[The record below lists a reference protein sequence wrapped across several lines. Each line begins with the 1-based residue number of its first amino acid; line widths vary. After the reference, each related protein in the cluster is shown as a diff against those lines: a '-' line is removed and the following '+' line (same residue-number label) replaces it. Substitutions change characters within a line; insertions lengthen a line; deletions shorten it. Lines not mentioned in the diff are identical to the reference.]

1 MPLTN
6 EEIQLIEQAVE
17 NEIYNLQQVA
27 ERYYKLNPAKAQD
40 WVIKK
45 RRLEI
50 AMRELRGCACA
61 PLKEYTKNWRYD
73 DEI

>member
-17 NEIYNLQQVA
+17 NEVYNLNKIA
-27 ERYYKLNPAKAQD
+27 ERTVDPARAQD

-61 PLKEYTKNWRYD
+61 PLKEYTGNWRYD
-73 DEI
+73 GEV

>member
-6 EEIQLIEQAVE
+6 EEIQLIEQAVK
-17 NEIYNLQQVA
+17 NEVYNLGKIA
-27 ERYYKLNPAKAQD
+27 ERAEDPVKAQD

-61 PLKEYTKNWRYD
+61 PLNNWRYS
-73 DEI
+73 DEV

>member
-17 NEIYNLQQVA
+17 NEVYNLNKIA
-27 ERYYKLNPAKAQD
+27 ERTVDPAKAQD

-61 PLKEYTKNWRYD
+61 PLKKYTGNWRYD
-73 DEI
+73 NEV

>member
-6 EEIQLIEQAVE
+6 EEIQLIEQAVK
-17 NEIYNLQQVA
+17 NEIENLESVIKRLEA
-27 ERYYKLNPAKAQD
+27 NGKHQD
-40 WVIKK
+40 FVIKK

-61 PLKEYTKNWRYD
+61 PLRDHVNTNWRYD
-73 DEI
+73 G

>member
-1 MPLTN
+1 MGLSN

-17 NEIYNLQQVA
+17 NEIYNLGKIA
-27 ERYYKLNPAKAQD
+27 ERAKDPSKAQD

-50 AMRELRGCACA
+50 AMRELRGCPCA
-61 PLKEYTKNWRYD
+61 PLNNWRYS

>member
-1 MPLTN
+1 MGLSN

-17 NEIYNLQQVA
+17 NEVYNLQQVA
-27 ERYYKLNPAKAQD
+27 ERYYKLDPAKAQD

-50 AMRELRGCACA
+50 AMRELKRDYL
-61 PLKEYTKNWRYD
+61 PYRNWRHES
-73 DEI
+73 EI

>member
-6 EEIQLIEQAVE
+6 EEIQLIEQAVK
-17 NEIYNLQQVA
+17 NEVYNLKKIA
-27 ERYYKLNPAKAQD
+27 ERTVDPTRAQN

-50 AMRELRGCACA
+50 AMRELRGCAYA
-61 PLKEYTKNWRYD
+61 PLREYTGNWRYD
-73 DEI
+73 EI

>member
-6 EEIQLIEQAVE
+6 EEIQLIEQAVK
-17 NEIYNLQQVA
+17 NEIQNLDCVIKRLEAHGKHQ
-27 ERYYKLNPAKAQD
+27 E

-61 PLKEYTKNWRYD
+61 PLREYNGNWRYD
-73 DEI
+73 GI

>member
-17 NEIYNLQQVA
+17 NEIYNLNKIA
-27 ERYYKLNPAKAQD
+27 ERTVDPVKAQN

-61 PLKEYTKNWRYD
+61 PLRDHVNTNWRYD
-73 DEI
+73 G

>member
-17 NEIYNLQQVA
+17 NEIYNLNKIA
-27 ERYYKLNPAKAQD
+27 ERTKDPVKAQD

-61 PLKEYTKNWRYD
+61 PLRDHVNTNWRYD
-73 DEI
+73 G